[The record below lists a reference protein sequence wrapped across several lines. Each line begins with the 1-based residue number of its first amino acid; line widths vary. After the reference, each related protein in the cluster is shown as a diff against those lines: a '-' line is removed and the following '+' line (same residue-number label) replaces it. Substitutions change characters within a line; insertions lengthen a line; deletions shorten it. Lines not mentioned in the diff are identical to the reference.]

1 MDYPSTP
8 NEPRGKGAPFAR
20 TANVEARRVLLH
32 SLREELLSSV
42 EAVVGYTQM
51 LRNDASDRPQA
62 MLADVEK
69 LLGATTE
76 LYDFIKAAVTDTW
89 PELATPEFDERL
101 RSTRHDIGN
110 RLNHALGY
118 CQFLLLDEK
127 ERFFGV
133 FADDLDRIVRFC
145 KNCETILAHHK
156 RLAEGDE
163 AVDPPATESTV
174 MTAALLRAAAPAHP
188 TAHPARILVVDDSA
202 TTRDMLTR
210 FLKREQH
217 TVRAA
222 ADGTEALALLAGE
235 EFDLVLLD
243 FMMPGLSGYDVLR
256 QIKGD
261 ERLRHTPVIM
271 ISALDSVADMVPC
284 IEFGADDYL
293 AKPVDF
299 ALLRARVNSSLERM
313 RLREREFAQFFT
325 PEVARHLVRNPEL
338 IREGRD
344 ADVTVLFSDV
354 RGFSRIAERLKPSE
368 TVRWLSDIMSE
379 FADCVRRHR
388 GVLVNFIGDELVA
401 MWGAPEE
408 LPNHAELAC
417 RAAFDIVARLPEL
430 NARWREIV
438 GDITE
443 VGIGLNS
450 GIAQVGNTGS
460 SDKLVYGPLGNTVN
474 LASRIQGA
482 TKHLGTRL
490 LVSGSTHARLQGGV
504 SARRLCQVRVMNI
517 NEPVDLY
524 ELLAPDQ
531 SRVPNL
537 KERYEQALTH
547 FEHQQFPQAAAVLGN
562 LLVDDPHDGP
572 SLLLMS
578 RVVERLL
585 HPNERFDPV
594 WDLPGK

>member
-1 MDYPSTP
+1 MERPSTP
-8 NEPRGKGAPFAR
+8 NESRGKGTATAR
-20 TANVEARRVLLH
+20 AANVEARRVLLH

-51 LRNDASDRPQA
+51 LRNDAADRPQA

-69 LLGATTE
+69 LLAATTE
-76 LYDFIKAAVTDTW
+76 LYDFIKAAVTDAW
-89 PELATPEFDERL
+89 PELQTAAFDERL
-101 RSTRHDIGN
+101 RRTRHDIGN

-118 CQFLLLDEK
+118 CQFLLLDEN
-127 ERFFGV
+127 ERFAGEL
-133 FADDLDRIVRFC
+133 ADDLERVVRFC

-163 AVDPPATESTV
+163 AADLPVTESAV
-174 MTAALLRAAAPAHP
+174 MTAALMRAAAPAHAAAP
-188 TAHPARILVVDDSA
+188 PARILVVDDSP

-210 FLKREQH
+210 FLKREKH

-222 ADGTEALALLAGE
+222 ADGTEALALLAAE
-235 EFDLVLLD
+235 DFDLVLLD

-256 QIKGD
+256 HIKGD

-325 PEVARHLVRNPEL
+325 PEVARHLVRNPDL

-354 RGFSRIAERLKPSE
+354 RGFSRITERLKPSE
-368 TVRWLSDIMSE
+368 TVRWLSDIMAEFSE
-379 FADCVRRHR
+379 CVRAHR
-388 GVLVNFIGDELVA
+388 GVLVNFIGDELMA

-430 NARWREIV
+430 NARWRETV
-438 GDITE
+438 GDLTD

-460 SDKLVYGPLGNTVN
+460 SVKLVYGPLGNTVN

-490 LVSGSTHARLQGGV
+490 LVSGNTHARLQGGV
-504 SARRLCQVRVMNI
+504 PARRLCQVRVMNI
-517 NEPVDLY
+517 HEPVDLY
-524 ELLAPDQ
+524 ELLPPDQ
-531 SRVPNL
+531 AGVPNL
-537 KERYEQALTH
+537 KERYEHALAH
-547 FEHQQFPQAAAVLGN
+547 YEQQQFPQAAAVLGN

>member
-1 MDYPSTP
+1 MERPSTP
-8 NEPRGKGAPFAR
+8 HESSGERPSAASR
-20 TANVEARRVLLH
+20 TDVDARRALLH

-51 LRNDASDRPQA
+51 LRNDTADRPQS

-76 LYDFIKAAVTDTW
+76 LYDFIKTAVTDAW
-89 PELATPEFDERL
+89 PELQTTAFDERL

-118 CQFLLLDEK
+118 CQLLLLDEK

-133 FADDLDRIVRFC
+133 YSDDLERIVRFC

-156 RLAEGDE
+156 RLAESEE
-163 AVDPPATESTV
+163 AADSPATESAV
-174 MTAALLRAAAPAHP
+174 MTAALLRAAAPAHS
-188 TAHPARILVVDDSA
+188 TAIPARILVVDDSP
-202 TTRDMLTR
+202 TTRDLLARFLTR
-210 FLKREQH
+210 EKH
-217 TVRAA
+217 AVRAA
-222 ADGTEALALLAGE
+222 ADGTEALALLASE

-243 FMMPGLSGYDVLR
+243 FMMPGLNGYDVLR
-256 QIKGD
+256 HIKGD

-293 AKPVDF
+293 PKPVDF

-354 RGFSRIAERLKPSE
+354 RGFSRITERLRPSE

-379 FADCVRRHR
+379 FSDCVRRHR

-408 LPNHAELAC
+408 LPDHAELAC

-430 NARWREIV
+430 NARWRDIV
-438 GDITE
+438 GDVTE

-460 SDKLVYGPLGNTVN
+460 SVKLVYGPLGNTVN

-490 LVSGSTHARLQGGV
+490 LVSGSTHGRLQGGV
-504 SARRLCQVRVMNI
+504 PARRLCQVRVMNI

-524 ELLAPDQ
+524 ELLAADQ
-531 SRVPNL
+531 ARVPNL
-537 KERYEQALTH
+537 KERYEQALAH
-547 FEHQQFPQAAAVLGN
+547 FEQQQFPQAAAALGN

-585 HPNERFDPV
+585 HPNEQFDPV